1 MVKTVLW
8 FLVVV
13 AALGVVGG
21 VMVWRAK
28 KKGEAA
34 DPREGVTENVADL
47 NDRFNRARYQDKDG
61 E

>member
-1 MVKTVLW
+1 MVSTVLW
-8 FLVVV
+8 FLVAV

-21 VMVWRAK
+21 IVVWRRK
-28 KKGEAA
+28 KHGKAD
-34 DPREGVTENVADL
+34 DPRKGVTENVADL